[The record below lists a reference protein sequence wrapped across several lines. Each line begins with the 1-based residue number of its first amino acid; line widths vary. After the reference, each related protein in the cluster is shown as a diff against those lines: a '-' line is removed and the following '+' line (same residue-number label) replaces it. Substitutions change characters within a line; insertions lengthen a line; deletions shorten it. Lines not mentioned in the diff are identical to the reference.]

1 MLSSIV
7 LKILK
12 NDPEEMN
19 DLAEKEEYAEKVKSL
34 FKDLIALQKK
44 MGDKLDLNEIYEQL

>member
-1 MLSSIV
+1 
-7 LKILK
+7 
-12 NDPEEMN
+12 MN